1 MTKRFIFY
9 LRPRLDRKSD
19 MVSETGLYETLG
31 VSPDSE
37 ATVIKKAYKQLALK
51 YHPDKNPSTHAEE
64 RFKGLTKF

>member
-1 MTKRFIFY
+1 
-9 LRPRLDRKSD
+9 

-64 RFKGLTKF
+64 RFKGLQKFLESYLILIIEEFKSFQA